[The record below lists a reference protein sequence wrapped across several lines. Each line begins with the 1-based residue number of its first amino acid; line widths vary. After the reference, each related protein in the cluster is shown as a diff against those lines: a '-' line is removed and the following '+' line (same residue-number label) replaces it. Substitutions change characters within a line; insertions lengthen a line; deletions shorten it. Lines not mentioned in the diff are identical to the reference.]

1 MKRTRKHVLETESRR
16 ALERLLPPEWIFRPR
31 IPDYGIDAEIEI
43 VEEEEVTNKVL
54 WLQLKATEKRKK
66 KVSYQ
71 MRTDHLKYYEK
82 CRMPVL
88 IIYWIKRENT
98 FYYLFAQKYI
108 KENLSTNPEWRNQ
121 KTVAVTFDSVL
132 STAKD
137 IESMATDGYLYLLP
151 QQITIGTEKPAIYWV
166 DGIPRSDDEELKERS
181 LRALLYSMNEMHHAA
196 IDVLEQ
202 TLKVC
207 VLSPTEKMSV
217 LLNLGNAYYALSQ
230 NGSALKNYEA
240 MLELAAKVDEKS
252 AIEGKSAALGN
263 IGLIYSAKGDLDE
276 ALKYHKEALEIHRD
290 IGYRQGEA
298 SDLGNLGLVYSAKG
312 DLDEALKYHK
322 ATLDIHRDIGY
333 RQGEAS
339 DLGNIGLVYS
349 DKGDLDEALK
359 YHKEALDIHRD
370 IGYRQGE
377 ASQLGNIGLIY
388 SAKGDLDEALK
399 YHKEALDIHR
409 DIGYRQGEA
418 NQLGNIGLIYSDKGD
433 LD

>member
-1 MKRTRKHVLETESRR
+1 MKRTRKQVLETESRR

-54 WLQLKATEKRKK
+54 WLQLKATETREGKK
-66 KVSYQ
+66 KVTYQ
-71 MRTDHLKYYEK
+71 MKTDHLKYFEK

-88 IIYWIKRENT
+88 IIYWIKPENI

-108 KENLSTNPEWRNQ
+108 KENLSTTSPEWRNQ

-137 IESMATDGYLYLLP
+137 IESIATDGYLYLLP
-151 QQITIGTEKPAIYWV
+151 QQITIGTENPAIYWI

-181 LRALLYSMNEMHHAA
+181 LKALLYSMNEMHHAA
-196 IDVLEQ
+196 IDELEQ

-207 VLSPTEKMSV
+207 ILSPTEKMSV

-263 IGLIYSAKGDLDE
+263 IGLIYRAKGDLDE

-298 SDLGNLGLVYSAKG
+298 SDLGN
-312 DLDEALKYHK
+312 
-322 ATLDIHRDIGY
+322 
-333 RQGEAS
+333 
-339 DLGNIGLVYS
+339 
-349 DKGDLDEALK
+349 
-359 YHKEALDIHRD
+359 
-370 IGYRQGE
+370 
-377 ASQLGNIGLIY
+377 IGLIY
-388 SAKGDLDEALK
+388 RAKGDLDEALK
-399 YHKEALDIHR
+399 YHKEALSILDTYGLTYGR
-409 DIGYRQGEA
+409 DIISRA
-418 NQLGNIGLIYSDKGD
+418 IDLILNIDRK
-433 LD
+433 